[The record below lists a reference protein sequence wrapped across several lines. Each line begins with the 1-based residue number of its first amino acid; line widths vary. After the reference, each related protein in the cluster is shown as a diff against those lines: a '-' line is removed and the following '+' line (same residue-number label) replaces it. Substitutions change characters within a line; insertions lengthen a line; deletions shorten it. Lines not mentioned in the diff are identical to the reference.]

1 MALYLSSFTKLYI
14 MKHLFVAVM
23 VMMVSVAA
31 FGQEV
36 RNPSFTRGFAGN
48 VEAGVLFKDGFAGEY
63 VNVSSGYNILPG
75 VFAGVGIGIKNQK
88 FHSLSDVNSFLVYY
102 CPLKLFDSTK
112 N

>member
-1 MALYLSSFTKLYI
+1 

-23 VMMVSVAA
+23 AMMVSVAA

-63 VNVSSGYNILPG
+63 VNSTLFRMLIPFWYRPLSS
-75 VFAGVGIGIKNQK
+75 
-88 FHSLSDVNSFLVYY
+88 
-102 CPLKLFDSTK
+102 
-112 N
+112 

>member
-1 MALYLSSFTKLYI
+1 

-48 VEAGVLFKDGFAGEY
+48 V
-63 VNVSSGYNILPG
+63 
-75 VFAGVGIGIKNQK
+75 
-88 FHSLSDVNSFLVYY
+88 DVNLTYFCIINSQV
-102 CPLKLFDSTK
+102 
-112 N
+112 

>member
-1 MALYLSSFTKLYI
+1 

-23 VMMVSVAA
+23 VMVVSVAA

-63 VNVSSGYNILPG
+63 VNVSSGYNRDCRLMFSI
-75 VFAGVGIGIKNQK
+75 
-88 FHSLSDVNSFLVYY
+88 
-102 CPLKLFDSTK
+102 
-112 N
+112 

>member
-1 MALYLSSFTKLYI
+1 

-48 VEAGVLFKDGFAGEY
+48 VEAGVLFKREF
-63 VNVSSGYNILPG
+63 NTFLYN
-75 VFAGVGIGIKNQK
+75 
-88 FHSLSDVNSFLVYY
+88 
-102 CPLKLFDSTK
+102 
-112 N
+112 